1 MSEKERTFTS
11 ERNVR
16 FFIFSL
22 SYWWFLNTYSTLKHE
37 VSFLFFPNV
46 LSLFQDAE
54 TLHWIYLNKPD
65 LSWIIKTDQ
74 HSGRTRTVPLF
85 FPVLPLCWSF
95 VFLSWRTWSFL
106 MWSQRVRW
114 SRSWSSL
121 STWWIQVTESCW
133 TIQTPFSTSTWL
145 TTCRTRWGHLL
156 CGLDHVGTNHSF
168 WHFLCWRLP
177 LGHTS
182 VRPDSKEAYIAGSK
196 GHDQRKGDYPQCSS
210 SEGFLLRWTQSRVDI
225 WSPSVLFH
233 H

>member
-1 MSEKERTFTS
+1 MS
-11 ERNVR
+11 
-16 FFIFSL
+16 
-22 SYWWFLNTYSTLKHE
+22 FLYSRMLKHVIE
-37 VSFLFFPNV
+37 SIWTNLTCLGSPFYLHQALGPDQNCSFVLSGVTSVLKFCFFLF
-46 LSLFQDAE
+46 
-54 TLHWIYLNKPD
+54 W
-65 LSWIIKTDQ
+65 
-74 HSGRTRTVPLF
+74 RTR
-85 FPVLPLCWSF
+85 
-95 VFLSWRTWSFL
+95 SFL

-156 CGLDHVGTNHSF
+156 CGLDHVGRNHSF

-210 SEGFLLRWTQSRVDI
+210 SEGFLLRWTQSRVEI
-225 WSPSVLFH
+225 WSPSVLFNH
-233 H
+233 